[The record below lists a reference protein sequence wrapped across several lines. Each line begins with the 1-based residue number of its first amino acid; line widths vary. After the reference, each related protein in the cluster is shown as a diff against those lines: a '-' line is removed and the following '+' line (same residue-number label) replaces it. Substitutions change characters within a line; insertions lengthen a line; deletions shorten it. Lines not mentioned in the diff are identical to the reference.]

1 MLVHVLRAENARSY
15 FVCRKKDMMMMM
27 MMMMVMV
34 TTTINY
40 VATVFSQRLEKRE
53 LKEISWIRTNQLK

>member
-1 MLVHVLRAENARSY
+1 MLVNVLRAENARSY

-27 MMMMVMV
+27 MMV
-34 TTTINY
+34 TTTMNY

-53 LKEISWIRTNQLK
+53 LKEISWIRTN

>member
-27 MMMMVMV
+27 MMV
-34 TTTINY
+34 TTAMNY